1 VNSNKQSTYDLQPAL
16 QQEQQHQQQNTK
28 KRSSIEDVLE
38 RTKAEIFKKLN
49 DLRTS
54 AMRVQLEIEHDS
66 ALDFDVKQKRNAFTN
81 DLIPVEF
88 TSARDNNNN
97 DRQSIYF
104 NTDKI
109 VDLLIAVRNRDPA
122 EANYEEEQLNAHL
135 DGKFLL
141 IFK

>member
-1 VNSNKQSTYDLQPAL
+1 
-16 QQEQQHQQQNTK
+16 
-28 KRSSIEDVLE
+28 
-38 RTKAEIFKKLN
+38 
-49 DLRTS
+49 
-54 AMRVQLEIEHDS
+54 MRVQLEIEHDS